1 MVGSMT
7 GCASAF
13 RLAKS
18 ARMATERLT
27 RWAAEMGGGGRR
39 RRWAAE
45 VGGGGGRRRA
55 AAQRAAAAGGGKVVG
70 VGATVRGGRQGGR
83 GNSAR
88 RWKKCG

>member
-1 MVGSMT
+1 MGGSLT
-7 GCASAF
+7 GCASAC

-27 RWAAEMGGGGRR
+27 RWAAEVGGGGGR

-70 VGATVRGGRQGGR
+70 VETGQRARRQAGRQG
-83 GNSAR
+83 
-88 RWKKCG
+88 

>member
-1 MVGSMT
+1 MVGSLT

-18 ARMATERLT
+18 ARMAIGRLA
-27 RWAAEMGGGGRR
+27 RWAADIGGGYRR
-39 RRWAAE
+39 RISAAE

-70 VGATVRGGRQGGR
+70 VGATVQGGWQAGR